1 MAAGMIRHI
10 PIGGGV
16 EIACAVTG
24 EGPPLVLMHG
34 AEADH
39 TQYAA
44 LTAHLATRF
53 TCLAYDQRDSGQ
65 TRNPEAPYGIEALA
79 DDAAALIAGLGYQR
93 AHVFGSSLGSVIAQA
108 LAVRHPGR
116 IDRLVLSAAIRI
128 GQGIAEINPEA
139 AETLARLRADP
150 AANAA
155 QIARFFYPEAHLAA
169 HPELAR
175 RFAGGTRTP
184 AQRARRNALVPEAP
198 RLPLGGITAPTL
210 VLAQAEDRLVPPAHT
225 LAIAREIPGA
235 RTLLLEGLGHVGTI
249 QAPERIAAAITPFLL
264 DTSRERTG

>member
-1 MAAGMIRHI
+1 MIRVA

-16 EIACAVTG
+16 EIAYAASG
-24 EGPPLVLMHG
+24 EGPPLILMHG

-44 LTAHLATRF
+44 LTSHLAGRF
-53 TCLAYDQRDSGQ
+53 TCIAYDQRDSGQ

-79 DDAAALIAGLGYQR
+79 DDAAALIAALGHQR

-128 GQGIAEINPEA
+128 GKGIADINPEA
-139 AETLARLRADP
+139 AATLGRLRADP
-150 AANAA
+150 AANAG

-175 RFAGGTRTP
+175 RFGGGTRTP
-184 AQRARRNALVPEAP
+184 AQRARRNPLIPEAP
-198 RLPLGGITAPTL
+198 LLDLGGIAAPTL

-225 LAIAREIPGA
+225 LAIAEEIPGA
-235 RTLLLEGLGHVGTI
+235 RTMLLEGLGHVGTI

-264 DTSRERTG
+264 GA